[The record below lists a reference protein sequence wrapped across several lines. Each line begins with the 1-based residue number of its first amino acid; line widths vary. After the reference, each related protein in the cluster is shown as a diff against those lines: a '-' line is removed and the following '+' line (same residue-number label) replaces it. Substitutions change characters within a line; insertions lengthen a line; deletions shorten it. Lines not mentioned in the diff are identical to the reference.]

1 MLDPKALDHGDRR
14 QLTVLFCDIV
24 GSTRWLEELD
34 AEDWSYAL
42 REYHATCHAIIARF
56 DGHIAQY
63 LGDGF
68 LAYFGYPTA
77 HENNPHRAIKS
88 ALEILGQ
95 RDAMNARIR
104 SAVPGCRVDLA
115 LRVAVHTGVAVVD
128 NIGERTSSD
137 RIALGIVPTIAARLQ
152 QEARENTVIISEAT
166 HRLVREAFQFNS
178 VGPFTFK
185 GFSKSQRAYEVECER
200 EPNSRFSTDLAHG
213 LTPFVGREA
222 ELSKLQTAWQEVQA
236 GAPRLVLIEG
246 EPGIGKSRL
255 MHEFRQRQGA
265 MWMRV
270 LHCHCSSYARNSAYL
285 PIIHLIRSMLAIH
298 ANESD
303 ASQLDRIER
312 ALAWMDGTQ
321 GVPLLARLLSVA
333 SQSAYPEQQFAP
345 AQEKQQLHELLVAW
359 MRHETAATPLLLLIE
374 DLHWIDPSS
383 LELLD
388 RLIAA
393 FAGTRMLIIASFRPE
408 FRPSWTGPHVR
419 SLALGPLPRVDAEEM
434 VKHLQGDRALEPLV
448 VKRLITST
456 DGVPLFLE
464 ESTLLALQ
472 GDIDAESIPA
482 TLQDLL
488 TAKLDLLGSSREL
501 AQLAATVGLEF
512 SYPLLQ
518 AVAPFDEPTLQSHL
532 EQLVR
537 AGLIRANDGSMPA
550 SYSFKHALVRD
561 AAYQSMMTR
570 ARRTIHA
577 QIGDALSERFPEIAR
592 HHPELVA
599 HHYTEAGRAQQA
611 VDQWQKAG
619 LRAAERYEL
628 SEAVQH
634 LRKGL
639 AVLSTLPASPSR
651 QQQEL
656 ELQAALAG
664 RLIATEGYG
673 ATGVET
679 IYTRALELASELN
692 DAPRRLQMM
701 LGLQS
706 FHFMRANFQIAH
718 QLANECMTLA
728 RQVGGPSREL
738 VIHWALGELHF
749 HQGDHVLSEAHLG
762 ECMRHYRRSFHRPR
776 TLQDPAVMSWSYCS
790 WTHWLLGYPDRALR
804 SANRALSLAEELEHP
819 FSIAVAYSFT
829 AGLHLFRGELELA
842 LERANKAIDLCNEYG
857 FPVWLAFCTAVR
869 GSVRS
874 RQGSFA
880 DGLVDIEQGMR
891 TWEAS
896 GAVVTTPYYLV
907 LLAEALNAS
916 GRPQDALEK
925 LDRAQSIVD
934 RCGERYYEAE
944 VNRVRGDV
952 LLRART
958 PRLAMNEAEACY
970 ARALDISQRQGVK
983 SLALRAAISAARL
996 QTTYGLHDEARAQLA
1011 ANYHWFTEG
1020 INTSDLIHARRILG
1034 ELVW

>member
-42 REYHATCHAIIARF
+42 REYHASCHAIIGRF

-95 RDAMNARIR
+95 REAMNARIR
-104 SAVPGCRVDLA
+104 SAVPGRQVDLA
-115 LRVAVHTGVAVVD
+115 LRIAVHTGVAVVD
-128 NIGERTSSD
+128 NIGERSSSD

-152 QEARENTVIISEAT
+152 QEARENTVIISAAT
-166 HRLVREAFQFNS
+166 HRLVRDAFEFKS

-185 GFSKSQRAYEVECER
+185 GFSKSQRAYEVERER
-200 EPNSRFSTDLAHG
+200 DPNSRFASDVTHG

-222 ELSKLQTAWQEVQA
+222 ELTKLQTSWQEVQA
-236 GAPRLVLIEG
+236 GAARLVLIEG

-255 MHEFRQRQGA
+255 VHEFQQRQGA
-265 MWMRV
+265 ISMRV

-285 PIIHLIRSMLAIH
+285 PIIHLLRSMLEIRTT
-298 ANESD
+298 EDD
-303 ASQLDRIER
+303 AAQLDRIER
-312 ALAWMDGTQ
+312 ALAWMDSTQ
-321 GVPLLARLLSVA
+321 GVPAIARLLSIS
-333 SQSAYPEQQFAP
+333 SQHAYPDQQSAP
-345 AQEKQQLHELLVAW
+345 AQEKQQLQDLLVAW
-359 MRHETAATPLLLLIE
+359 MRHEATATPLMLLIE
-374 DLHWIDPSS
+374 DLHWMDPSS

-388 RLIAA
+388 RLIAC
-393 FAGTRMLIIASFRPE
+393 FSGTRMLIIASFRPE
-408 FRPSWTGPHVR
+408 FRPSWTGTHVR
-419 SLALGPLPRVDAEEM
+419 SLALGPLPRGAAEQM

-448 VKRLITST
+448 IKRLITST

-464 ESTLLALQ
+464 ESTLLALH

-501 AQLAATVGLEF
+501 AQLAATIGLEF
-512 SYPLLQ
+512 SFPLLQ

-532 EQLVR
+532 EQLMR
-537 AGLIRANDGSMPA
+537 AGLIRANDGRPV

-570 ARRTIHA
+570 ARRAIHA
-577 QIGDALSERFPEIAR
+577 QIGDALSDRFPEVAR
-592 HHPELVA
+592 HHPEFVA

-628 SEAVQH
+628 PEAIQH

-639 AVLSTLPASPSR
+639 AVLSTLPSSPAR

-673 ATGVET
+673 APGVET
-679 IYTRALELASELN
+679 IYTRALELATELK
-692 DAPRRLQMM
+692 DAPRRLQMT

-718 QLANECMTLA
+718 QLANDCMTLA
-728 RQVGGPSREL
+728 RQLGEPSREL
-738 VIHWALGELHF
+738 IVHWALGELHF

-762 ECMRHYRRSFHRPR
+762 QCMQHYRRSYHRPR

-790 WTHWLLGYPDRALR
+790 WTHWLLGYPDRAMR
-804 SANRALSLAEELEHP
+804 SVNQGLALAEELEHP
-819 FSIAVAYSFT
+819 FSIAVAYSFA

-869 GSVRS
+869 GSIRS
-874 RQGSFA
+874 RQGSFG
-880 DGLVDIEQGMR
+880 DGLADLEQGMR

-907 LLAEALNAS
+907 LLAEALNAA

-925 LDRAQSIVD
+925 LERAQSIVD

-958 PRLAMNEAEACY
+958 PRLAMNETETCY

-996 QTTYGLHDEARAQLA
+996 QTTYGLHDQARAQLA

-1020 INTSDLIHARRILG
+1020 MNTSDLIQARRILG